1 MIRRAFWRRRLC
13 ADRGLFLS
21 ASMFLCLATPLF
33 AQEEGSPAETI
44 TGQVFHWLNFAIIAA
59 LIVYGLRKA
68 VPAFRA
74 HTDSIAQSIAEGGR
88 AREEAQRRK
97 AEAERRMADLP
108 AEIERL
114 KAQAKKE
121 SAAETERIRAM
132 AREEAEK
139 IERAAQ
145 AEIHAAER
153 ASWIALKKLAAGL
166 VIARATALL
175 ADRITPEANSA
186 LFRGFLKGLRENVN

>member
-1 MIRRAFWRRRLC
+1 MHRGFCRHCSSAG
-13 ADRGLFLS
+13 RGLFLF
-21 ASMFLCLATPLF
+21 ASVFLCLAGPLF
-33 AQEEGSPAETI
+33 AQEEGSPAETT

-74 HTDSIAQSIAEGGR
+74 HADSIAELIAEGRR

-97 AEAERRMADLP
+97 AEVERRMADLP

-121 SAAETERIRAM
+121 SAAEIERIRAM
-132 AREEAEK
+132 ARDEAEK

-145 AEIHAAER
+145 TEIQAAER
-153 ASWIALKKLAAGL
+153 ASWIALKKLAAGM